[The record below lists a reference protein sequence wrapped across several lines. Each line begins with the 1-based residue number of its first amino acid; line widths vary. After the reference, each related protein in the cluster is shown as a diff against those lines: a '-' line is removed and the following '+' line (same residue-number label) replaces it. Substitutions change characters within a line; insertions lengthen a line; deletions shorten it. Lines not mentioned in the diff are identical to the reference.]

1 MSRGAIFHICPKC
14 FQQVMM
20 TNKAVAPTNLWFI
33 VFWLSSSIG
42 GNWSEKINELTGVWS
57 SSLWKI
63 ITIDS
68 KFWLNT
74 ILVDSESLTNASWQ
88 EKKEKRVVFLNKNV
102 PTKFTY
108 FRNWLCW
115 VQIFY

>member
-68 KFWLNT
+68 KIWLNT

-88 EKKEKRVVFLNKNV
+88 EKKKSESFL
-102 PTKFTY
+102 
-108 FRNWLCW
+108 
-115 VQIFY
+115 